1 MNAADELPEPDSPL
15 RTTTMKLPSR
25 DQVTAVQV
33 NTLLQAVQTLNHLV
47 VARCGVV
54 TEPDGGQCD
63 GGVCAALDSTI
74 VRALNQLDDIFGDS
88 PRWTLTLQSGLEK
101 QLSDVYAA
109 HLDLMRAQKQAV
121 LDVGLPHRVA
131 GPKLLQLEG
140 GVWAAILGDATRLDN
155 CILGMGASPAAALAD
170 FDEVFNGTKNNEQKP
185 DNVDSEGTPS
195 GENPPNNGTDIR
207 TNQPG
212 AGPDG
217 GVRPT

>member
-1 MNAADELPEPDSPL
+1 MNIADPAPEPDSPL
-15 RTTTMKLPSR
+15 RTTIMKLPSR

-47 VARCGVV
+47 VARFGAI
-54 TEPDGGQCD
+54 TEGAGGPSD
-63 GGVCAALDSTI
+63 GGVCSALDSTI
-74 VRALNQLDDIFGDS
+74 IKALSQLDDIFDDS

-109 HLDLMRAQKQAV
+109 HLDLMRVQKQAV
-121 LDVGLPHRVA
+121 LDVGLPHRIA

-140 GVWAAILGDATRLDN
+140 GNWAAILGDATRLDN
-155 CILGMGASPAAALAD
+155 CILGVGDSPAAALAD
-170 FDEVFNGTKNNEQKP
+170 FDVVFNGTKNNEQKS

-217 GVRPT
+217 GVSPT